1 MTVTLNF
8 NSFLIFIN
16 TIMKIILS
24 SKYLFF
30 LIITILFTGISSKIN
45 AQGCSDAGF
54 CTMGALKSS
63 QKFAKAMNVR
73 LYSVE
78 LGQYLGVTKF
88 QDNIFV
94 TNLDVNVGVGKKNV
108 FQVKLPYMYINAPL
122 ANTQGLSDITL
133 SLSRNVYFSEK
144 NQINVTI
151 GTKIPI
157 GGVNKTSKDNIV
169 LPMYYQTSL
178 GTYDIVLGASWLTR
192 GWLVGVGVQH
202 PFNEIDSKFKWGL
215 WKNNEDEQNARRYP
229 VSQALKRG
237 TDGMIRIERSLRFA
251 KFGFQVGGLAIY
263 RFNKDEILDPATN
276 KRIKVD
282 GTEGFAL
289 TVLGGANYNFD
300 TKSALKLGFGRK
312 VLDGVSRLRNTDG
325 LSREYVYT
333 LAYEIRF

>member
-1 MTVTLNF
+1 MKPISLSKCMTFHISYIIHHT
-8 NSFLIFIN
+8 SYIFLICSFFI
-16 TIMKIILS
+16 
-24 SKYLFF
+24 
-30 LIITILFTGISSKIN
+30 GISNKIM

-54 CTMGALKSS
+54 CTMGALKPS
-63 QKFAKAMNVR
+63 QKFNKAMNVR
-73 LYSVE
+73 LRSVE

-88 QDNIFV
+88 DDDIFV
-94 TNLDVNVGVGKKNV
+94 TNLDFNIGVGKKNS
-108 FQVKLPYMYINAPL
+108 FQLKVPYMYISAPL

-133 SLSRNVYFSEK
+133 SFSRNVYFSEK

-178 GTYDIVLGASWLTR
+178 GTYDIVIGGSWLTH
-192 GWLVGVGVQH
+192 GWLVGVGIQH

-237 TDGMIRIERSLRFA
+237 TDGMIRIEKSLRFA

-276 KRIKVD
+276 VRIKVD
-282 GTEGFAL
+282 GTDGFAF
-289 TVLGGANYNFD
+289 TVLASANYNFD
-300 TKSALKLGFGRK
+300 TQSALKVGFGRK
-312 VLDGVSRLRNTDG
+312 AFDGISRLRNTDG
-325 LSREYVYT
+325 LSREYVFT
-333 LAYEIRF
+333 LGYEFRF

>member
-1 MTVTLNF
+1 MK
-8 NSFLIFIN
+8 
-16 TIMKIILS
+16 TIIPP
-24 SKYLFF
+24 KYLFF
-30 LIITILFTGISSKIN
+30 LLVLCSFLIGISTKIM

-63 QKFAKAMNVR
+63 QNFAKTMNVR
-73 LYSVE
+73 LRSVE
-78 LGQYLGVTKF
+78 IGQYLGITKF
-88 QDNIFV
+88 DDDIFV
-94 TNLDVNVGVGKKNV
+94 TNLDFNVGVGKKNT
-108 FQVKLPYMYINAPL
+108 FQLKVPYTYVSAPL
-122 ANTQGLSDITL
+122 ANTHGLSDITL
-133 SLSRNVYFSEK
+133 SFSRNIYFTEK

-157 GGVNKTSKDNIV
+157 GGVNKTNKDNIV

-237 TDGMIRIERSLRFA
+237 TDAMIRIEKSLRFA

-263 RFNKDEILDPATN
+263 RLNKDEILDPATS
-276 KRIKVD
+276 KRIKVE

-289 TVLGGANYNFD
+289 TVLAGANYNFNA
-300 TKSALKLGFGRK
+300 KSALKVGFGRK
-312 VLDGVSRLRNTDG
+312 VLDGISRLKNTDG
-325 LSREYVYT
+325 LSREYVFT
-333 LAYEIRF
+333 LGYEFRF